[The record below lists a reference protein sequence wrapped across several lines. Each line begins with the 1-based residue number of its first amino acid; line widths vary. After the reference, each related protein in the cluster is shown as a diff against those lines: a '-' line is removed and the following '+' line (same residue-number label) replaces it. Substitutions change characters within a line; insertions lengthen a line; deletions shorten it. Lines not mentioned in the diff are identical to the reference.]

1 MILYVKK
8 DSEKPNGNQPLMSC
22 FAVDGTDIAG
32 TTILRYR
39 IKNITFAQ
47 NYLQPCKKRESYTRF
62 DNLERATGVF

>member
-39 IKNITFAQ
+39 IKTLPSHKIICNHV
-47 NYLQPCKKRESYTRF
+47 KKEKAIHVSII
-62 DNLERATGVF
+62 